1 MEDIKEIKRKSIT
14 ITLIIIYLIM
24 GGLVIATIDND
35 LLSSFIAVIVP
46 IIAEF
51 IVAYGLIND
60 RVSSVGEVFSNIKNF
75 TGKIFFI
82 NILIMAISF
91 ILTSLVSATTT
102 LITSGSFRESAIN
115 NVSSITGITI
125 LIMIVQFLFNIFT
138 VYTNFYLSNKNTE
151 QETVGTSIKNIF
163 RIGKDNI
170 SKTLISILKYIV
182 APSLIVVFII
192 TLIMSLTFGKDPS
205 ISIIV
210 TSILAIIG
218 SIVMIAFQAKLLI
231 SYYENFIEYKNLES
245 EDM

>member
-138 VYTNFYLSNKNTE
+138 VI
-151 QETVGTSIKNIF
+151 QISIYQI
-163 RIGKDNI
+163 
-170 SKTLISILKYIV
+170 KTLNK
-182 APSLIVVFII
+182 
-192 TLIMSLTFGKDPS
+192 K
-205 ISIIV
+205 
-210 TSILAIIG
+210 
-218 SIVMIAFQAKLLI
+218 Q
-231 SYYENFIEYKNLES
+231 
-245 EDM
+245 

>member
-1 MEDIKEIKRKSIT
+1 MKEINKRPIT

-24 GGLVIATIDND
+24 GLIVFETADNT
-35 LLSSFIAVIVP
+35 LLSSFVAVIVP

-60 RVSSVGEVFSNIKNF
+60 KTSSVGEIFSNIKNF

-82 NILIMAISF
+82 NVLIIAISF

-102 LITSGSFRESAIN
+102 LITGGSLSESAIN

-138 VYTNFYLSNKNTE
+138 VYTNFYLSDKNTE
-151 QETVGTSIKNIF
+151 QEGVGKSIKNIF
-163 RIGKDNI
+163 KIGKYNI
-170 SKTLISILKYIV
+170 SKTLISILKYVV
-182 APSLIVVFII
+182 APSLVAIAII
-192 TLIMSLTFGKDPS
+192 ALIMSLTLGKDPLAS
-205 ISIIV
+205 LVV
-210 TSILAIIG
+210 TSILAVIA
-218 SIVMIAFQAKLLI
+218 SIVVIAFQAKLLV

-245 EDM
+245 ENM